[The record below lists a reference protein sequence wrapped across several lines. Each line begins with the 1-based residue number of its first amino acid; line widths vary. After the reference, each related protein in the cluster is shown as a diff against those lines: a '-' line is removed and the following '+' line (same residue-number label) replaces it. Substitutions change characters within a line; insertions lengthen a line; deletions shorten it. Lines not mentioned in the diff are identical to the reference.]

1 MKGAH
6 SHVADSTS
14 HVIQTSLQ
22 LNPYFKSIDVTVHF
36 FSTYIVVTPS
46 LPLTGETNLF
56 KICLVLAFSFCIW
69 RDRGADVL
77 LRVPLP
83 LWSPPPHSAHI
94 STHLDIPVYLSMGGP
109 SGTKTNPLTPMQA
122 DPGYTRLS
130 DFRNQQ
136 NLTACFAVFVWRMK
150 EVKDAGGWRNN
161 SGGGESPIVRL
172 EDHLT
177 CGFYSWPHNARV
189 GGGEGVLP
197 VHRQCFPV
205 FPDPTGTIQWANIK
219 RGFMKLELIWALKVC
234 ETCLGTKG
242 RLWAR
247 EQAEG
252 ISFSSHRLPCV
263 FLIDRPPAA
272 FDRNDMQLAGSL
284 PVGPPSSRKIV
295 LDVVQKKLTEAP
307 PPACVINGQR
317 RGVFRSL
324 QMTPAWEKRSVWGR
338 FL

>member
-1 MKGAH
+1 MCLSFQHILLWRSLYLWQARLTCSKY
-6 SHVADSTS
+6 VWYLLLVVLYLERPRRRC
-14 HVIQTSLQ
+14 VIES
-22 LNPYFKSIDVTVHF
+22 S
-36 FSTYIVVTPS
+36 PS
-46 LPLTGETNLF
+46 PL
-56 KICLVLAFSFCIW
+56 IPP
-69 RDRGADVL
+69 R
-77 LRVPLP
+77 PL
-83 LWSPPPHSAHI
+83 HSAHI

-122 DPGYTRLS
+122 DPGYARLS
-130 DFRNQQ
+130 DFRNRQ
-136 NLTACFAVFVWRMK
+136 NLTACFAVFVRRMK
-150 EVKDAGGWRNN
+150 EVEDAGGWRNH
-161 SGGGESPIVRL
+161 SGGGGESPIVRL

-177 CGFYSWPHNARV
+177 CGFYSWPHNV
-189 GGGEGVLP
+189 CVGGEGVLP

-205 FPDPTGTIQWANIK
+205 FPDPTGTLQWANIK

-284 PVGPPSSRKIV
+284 PVGPPFSRKIV
-295 LDVVQKKLTEAP
+295 LDLVQKNLTEVP
-307 PPACVINGQR
+307 PPPCVINGQR

-324 QMTPAWEKRSVWGR
+324 QMTPAWETHSVWGR
-338 FL
+338 FLPKAVRKSPPKKTTFIKQ